1 VRKTSNA
8 ELKEVLV
15 DKARSGDPVFIDSRI
30 IFFSKVIDTFTNNLN
45 GPLNREILAKAFRSG
60 KVVPFVALSRM
71 DP

>member
-30 IFFSKVIDTFTNNLN
+30 IYSKVIDAFTNNLN
-45 GPLNREILAKAFRSG
+45 GALNREILAKAFRSG